1 MALFEHFEKIFA
13 DFGLLSNYKIE
24 MTPKTMMKIVYN
36 TQETILK
43 QIFPWNFSPFWPYD
57 VILTPKTALFDHF
70 EQVLA
75 DFSLLLNYN
84 MVITAYNHGGD
95 CS

>member
-1 MALFEHFEKIFA
+1 ME
-13 DFGLLSNYKIE
+13 
-24 MTPKTMMKIVYN
+24 IVHD
-36 TQETILK
+36 TQEYIL
-43 QIFPWNFSPFWPYD
+43 IEYFPQNFLPLWPYD
-57 VILTPKTALFDHF
+57 VILIPKTALFDHF

-84 MVITAYNHGGD
+84 MVITSWNHNGD

>member
-1 MALFEHFEKIFA
+1 MEFVH
-13 DFGLLSNYKIE
+13 D
-24 MTPKTMMKIVYN
+24 
-36 TQETILK
+36 TQEYILK
-43 QIFPWNFSPFWPYD
+43 EYFPHIFYQFGPMTSSWPR
-57 VILTPKTALFDHF
+57 KTAVFDHF
-70 EQVLA
+70 EQFLA